1 MAGFFYHIRHGTL
14 QVSPDNRISSTQ
26 EAPKVISCCLPQ
38 GDNHYNIHLGN
49 PLVDPQE
56 HLRLVIP
63 HANGQRVTDRSA
75 QRIGFCG
82 FLVLIEMKFCY
93 ARMIFRTNEH
103 IAKAIKV
110 LVTY

>member
-1 MAGFFYHIRHGTL
+1 M
-14 QVSPDNRISSTQ
+14 
-26 EAPKVISCCLPQ
+26 PQ

-75 QRIGFCG
+75 HRIGFCG
-82 FLVLIEMKFCY
+82 FLVLIEMKFWY

-103 IAKAIKV
+103 IAKAIKL
-110 LVTY
+110 LVTYLIIIYYIDLSLFFNMLTPIKKQGDEHIYILL